1 MSPCKMA
8 NDDPVEAAV
17 LERARRNFLDNG
29 PGDRMWSD
37 PSSMKGSTMSAG
49 FVLSAD
55 QRAAF
60 IAVARR
66 EIASEEDTVD
76 RPEGPLLSSE
86 GSRAGLGILALYESR
101 SKAQAATATLVAAG
115 IPERAIQLVVAPSG
129 PNDSRAEV
137 GTSLPDGS
145 GLRDELRTIGVTP
158 EALDAYCA
166 RLRQGAAMLNLVI
179 ADAQRDRVMSILKDH
194 GSVDPALRLTTWRTE
209 GWGGT
214 SPVSTEGWGGYSAT
228 STGATDITTR
238 RE

>member
-1 MSPCKMA
+1 MA
-8 NDDPVEAAV
+8 NDNPVEAAV

-49 FVLSAD
+49 FVLSAN

-76 RPEGPLLSSE
+76 RPEGPLLPSE

-158 EALDAYCA
+158 EALDASCA
-166 RLRQGAAMLNLVI
+166 WLRQGAAMLNLVI
-179 ADAQRDRVMSILKDH
+179 ADAQRDRVMGILKDH